1 MNDEKNWRS
10 KISLDCPFKKTVSFI
25 MYGSF
30 LEKKF
35 PGSIESVLSR
45 DIVAE
50 PDHFVTGTHSDHF
63 VTGTGTYSDHFV
75 TGTGTHLDH
84 FDADSDS

>member
-1 MNDEKNWRS
+1 
-10 KISLDCPFKKTVSFI
+10 

-50 PDHFVTGTHSDHF
+50 PDHFVTGTYSDHF
-63 VTGTGTYSDHFV
+63 VTGTGTYSDHFF